1 MEEDCG
7 VREGHLWMLARMTR
21 GREGHWLYRRNQ
33 PQWHFDLGLWAS
45 GTVKTSCWWSHS
57 GCGILCWQLKRLT
70 EAQERRGSRC
80 SGRGTNT
87 LPSLGFCSP
96 SGIWGKAICWR
107 EGQRSGGGRG
117 NREEKKWRNDL
128 ERDWNLFGKQ
138 EDCHISLNA
147 HLQFV
152 ESNLECSH
160 SAECMLFL
168 QQYLASWVG
177 PDGRGWVFS
186 GLWVFQAR
194 ARQGEKGEG
203 TQNVWGHVLGMERN
217 EGRCVYWREVSVQ
230 LKDYFGEDT
239 SVSERKWA
247 GHIECIN

>member
-33 PQWHFDLGLWAS
+33 PKWHFDLGLWAC
-45 GTVKTSCWWSHS
+45 GTVKTSCWWSHP
-57 GCGILCWQLKRLT
+57 GCGILCWQLKWLT
-70 EAQERRGSRC
+70 EAQEPRGFRC

-107 EGQRSGGGRG
+107 EGQRSAGGGRW
-117 NREEKKWRNDL
+117 EEKKWRNDL

-138 EDCHISLNA
+138 EDCHVSLNA

-152 ESNLECSH
+152 ELNLERSH

-186 GLWVFQAR
+186 ELLSFPGKGKRGRERWGDSECLGACVGNGKKWRQVCVLEGSLCTIKELL
-194 ARQGEKGEG
+194 QGE
-203 TQNVWGHVLGMERN
+203 
-217 EGRCVYWREVSVQ
+217 Y
-230 LKDYFGEDT
+230 
-239 SVSERKWA
+239 
-247 GHIECIN
+247 